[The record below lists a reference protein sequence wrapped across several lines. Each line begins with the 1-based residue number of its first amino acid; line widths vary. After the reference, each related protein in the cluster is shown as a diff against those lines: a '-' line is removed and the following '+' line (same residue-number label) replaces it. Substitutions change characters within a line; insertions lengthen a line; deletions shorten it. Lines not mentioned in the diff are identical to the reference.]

1 MGIVFTDE
9 EIESGEVEAVSA
21 GVYQAEVSKVEFTK
35 KGALQLAFKSA
46 ENGERLCF
54 DWLYFTDKAKPYSA
68 RKLKALGLE
77 KVNGKYELSDDA
89 QELVGKLV
97 TLTLV
102 PDDNNPKY
110 LTPDFSSLN
119 HGYTSAPADIPV
131 PEDVPF

>member
-1 MGIVFTDE
+1 MSFTFTEAELVE
-9 EIESGEVEAVSA
+9 EEAETVSA

-46 ENGERLCF
+46 ENGDRLCF
-54 DWLYFTDKAKPYSA
+54 DWLYFSDKAKPYSA
-68 RKLKALGLE
+68 RKLKALGLA
-77 KVNGKYELSDDA
+77 KVDGKYELSDDG

-110 LTPDFSSLN
+110 LTPDFSSSN
-119 HGYTSAPADIPV
+119 HGYKKVEEADIP
-131 PEDVPF
+131 F

>member
-1 MGIVFTDE
+1 M
-9 EIESGEVEAVSA
+9 
-21 GVYQAEVSKVEFTK
+21 
-35 KGALQLAFKSA
+35 
-46 ENGERLCF
+46 
-54 DWLYFTDKAKPYSA
+54 YFTDKAKPYSA

-119 HGYTSAPADIPV
+119 HGYTSAPEDTPV

>member
-9 EIESGEVEAVSA
+9 EIESGEVESVSA
-21 GVYQAEVSKVEFTK
+21 GTYRAEVSRVEFTK

-54 DWLYFTDKAKPYSA
+54 DWLYFSEKAKPYSA

-110 LTPDFSSLN
+110 LTPNFNSSN
-119 HGYTSAPADIPV
+119 HGYKKEEEADTPS
-131 PEDVPF
+131 DVPF